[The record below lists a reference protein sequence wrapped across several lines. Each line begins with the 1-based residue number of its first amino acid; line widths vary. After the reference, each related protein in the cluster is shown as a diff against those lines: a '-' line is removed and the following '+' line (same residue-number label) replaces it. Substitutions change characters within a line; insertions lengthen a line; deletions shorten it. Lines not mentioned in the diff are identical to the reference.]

1 MSYEE
6 RETMRNQEKKIK
18 CYSRR
23 KRESEKRKSESDKQ
37 KNLLSR
43 KSKGKRDSENAIE
56 KQNVR
61 K

>member
-1 MSYEE
+1 MLK
-6 RETMRNQEKKIK
+6 QEKERAKT
-18 CYSRR
+18 R
-23 KRESEKRKSESDKQ
+23 KLESDKQ

>member
-1 MSYEE
+1 
-6 RETMRNQEKKIK
+6 MRNQEKKIK